1 LLGDPRPILPED
13 QDAFREMGKAGQ
25 GRAAGLS
32 GNKPSGR
39 AAALWRY
46 YVELTQS

>member
-1 LLGDPRPILPED
+1 M
-13 QDAFREMGKAGQ
+13 AKAGK
-25 GRAAGLS
+25 GRNEGLS

-46 YVELTQS
+46 YLALTGS

>member
-1 LLGDPRPILPED
+1 LLGNPQPILAED
-13 QDAFREMGKAGQ
+13 QEVFREMAKAGK
-25 GRAAGLS
+25 GRNEGLS

-39 AAALWRY
+39 AAALWRF